1 MNNLNTFTIKKLFYH
16 KQTDNYKQN
25 IEKML
30 QLVNTTEL
38 QKISINKSS
47 IVYAT
52 NKQIEDILENLCAEM
67 FPYIENNIY
76 NGYKAQIIESKLI
89 YHIKSDK
96 EYDIGQFLWHR
107 DNHIP
112 EILNVMILLS
122 DVNES
127 CGEMEY
133 LSKNNEIIVYP
144 YQSPSGGIL
153 FDPKLVNNYDINK
166 CTGVKGDVFVFN
178 NCIIHRASTPKKQ
191 DRTVILLQII
201 PRKSIDKY
209 FDSSVIKVSN
219 NKRDAYVS
227 SFTRK

>member
-16 KQTDNYKQN
+16 KQTNNYKYN

-30 QLVNTTEL
+30 QLVNNTEL
-38 QKISINKSS
+38 HKISVNKST
-47 IVYAT
+47 IVYDT
-52 NKQIEDILENLCAEM
+52 DNKIEDTLERLCEEL

-89 YHIKSDK
+89 LHIKSDK

-112 EILNVMILLS
+112 DILNIMILLS

-133 LSKNNEIIVYP
+133 LSKNGEIIVYP
-144 YQSPSGGIL
+144 YQFPSGGIQ
-153 FDPKLVNNYDINK
+153 FDPKLVKKYDINK
-166 CTGVKGDVFVFN
+166 CTGVKGDAFVFN

-209 FDSSVIKVSN
+209 FDRSVVKVSN
-219 NKRDAYVS
+219 NQRDKYVS
-227 SFTRK
+227 SF